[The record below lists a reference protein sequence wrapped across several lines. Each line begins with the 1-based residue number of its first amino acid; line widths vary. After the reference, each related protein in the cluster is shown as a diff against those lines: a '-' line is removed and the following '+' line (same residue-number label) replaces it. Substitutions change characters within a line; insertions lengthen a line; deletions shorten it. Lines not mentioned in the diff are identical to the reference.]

1 VTVEDSEIEAAITA
15 TGDPKI
21 IERLRDPMEK
31 LYIKNILQK
40 NKFITKL
47 VEEIEGAHGE
57 THEETKHEEK
67 SE

>member
-47 VEEIEGAHGE
+47 VEEIEGGHAHD
-57 THEETKHEEK
+57 KHEEK